1 MFGLLKRNKEL
12 KERSFI
18 TKIFEGEISYNKK
31 QLLKIL
37 NGNKTTLDD
46 VGYMK
51 TTYFK
56 ERNILLQEEFGFLLD
71 SCQVFYG
78 QLAKANG
85 YTSWNIIS
93 SWFQRYDK
101 GNFHDT
107 HIHFALEDHWNC
119 VFYLDCNSGSS
130 NMVLLE
136 PGYPYA
142 NTNQRF
148 AIEPKDGGCVAFPGH
163 IPHFVEPNPSDNRLI
178 LSTNLEFI
186 KGGKNV

>member
-37 NGNKTTLDD
+37 NENETTLDD

-56 ERNILLQEEFGFLLD
+56 ERNILLQKEFGFLLD

-78 QLAKANG
+78 RLAKANG

-93 SWFQRYDK
+93 VSY
-101 GNFHDT
+101 T
-107 HIHFALEDHWNC
+107 HLTLPTKA
-119 VFYLDCNSGSS
+119 
-130 NMVLLE
+130 
-136 PGYPYA
+136 
-142 NTNQRF
+142 
-148 AIEPKDGGCVAFPGH
+148 
-163 IPHFVEPNPSDNRLI
+163 
-178 LSTNLEFI
+178 
-186 KGGKNV
+186 